1 MPTIVISYRREDTG
15 LMVGR
20 ICDRLRDHYG
30 VDQVM
35 MDIDSI
41 PLGLDFRKH
50 LRETLDRCD
59 TMLAVI
65 GPSWAALD
73 ERGQSRL
80 ADETD
85 WVRIEIET
93 ALAKDIPVIPVLI
106 NEARM
111 PKPRDLPDMMRDL
124 AFRQATEVDMRRDFH
139 SHMDRLIRVMDQLLA
154 QASSKSDATT
164 DAEGV
169 KAESG
174 KRGEAI
180 RPAEAKAKTRT
191 PPRTALK
198 DGSEQSTH
206 TQSETAP
213 PSVHAAVLENRTLFN
228 ILGIVLILL
237 GGAAIALSFLD
248 LAWRESVGWTG
259 LGLGWL
265 FLIGGIVQIVHA
277 FLTRQWRGFPLDLI
291 IGVLYLVGFRLS
303 GGAYRACRDV
313 HHPRSA

>member
-1 MPTIVISYRREDTG
+1 MATIVISYRREDTG

-30 VDQVM
+30 ADQVI

-50 LRETLDRCD
+50 LRATLDRCD

-73 ERGQSRL
+73 EGSQSRL

-85 WVRIEIET
+85 WVRIEIEA

-106 NEARM
+106 NGAGM
-111 PKPRDLPDMMRDL
+111 PKPRDLPDMMKDL

-154 QASSKSDATT
+154 KANSESAAT

-169 KAESG
+169 KAESD
-174 KRGEAI
+174 KSGEALTEQQEAP
-180 RPAEAKAKTRT
+180 RRKAVEATKARDASAQGAE
-191 PPRTALK
+191 
-198 DGSEQSTH
+198 
-206 TQSETAP
+206 
-213 PSVHAAVLENRTLFN
+213 
-228 ILGIVLILL
+228 
-237 GGAAIALSFLD
+237 
-248 LAWRESVGWTG
+248 GW
-259 LGLGWL
+259 
-265 FLIGGIVQIVHA
+265 Q
-277 FLTRQWRGFPLDLI
+277 
-291 IGVLYLVGFRLS
+291 
-303 GGAYRACRDV
+303 
-313 HHPRSA
+313 